1 MLLSGL
7 GDQSIWLMINFIES
21 TAQCVIY
28 DEETLVSASTIQL
41 GLKSF
46 MLHNQKIRT

>member
-7 GDQSIWLMINFIES
+7 GDLSIWLMINFIES
-21 TAQCVIY
+21 TKKRGFY
-28 DEETLVSASTIQL
+28 DEETLVSASAIL
-41 GLKSF
+41 FGLKSF